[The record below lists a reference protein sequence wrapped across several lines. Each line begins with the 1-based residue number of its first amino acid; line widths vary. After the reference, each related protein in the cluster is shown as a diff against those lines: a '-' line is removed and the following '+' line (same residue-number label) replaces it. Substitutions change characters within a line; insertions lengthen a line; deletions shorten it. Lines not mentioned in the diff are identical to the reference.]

1 MSWSWVNSFSEPTNG
16 ASSTYSPQGSWIAF
30 GDESGDVNVY
40 SAGDWVHQAEFSNSS
55 GSYIFDIAF
64 SQNENY
70 LVFTE
75 SNEPNV
81 YTTGD
86 WEEQDPYFAY
96 ISSGDEIYSLDFSAN
111 GNWLVVGIIEGNDYT
126 GEAYVYESGT
136 WDSVAQFNSSSEGG
150 QEAVFSPDSNYLACA
165 NGTTGEVYIYNTSDW
180 SEEKVITNGSS
191 NPNGIVFDPNTDY
204 LAFSDASSEEVKVY
218 ETQSWTLEATLTRG
232 ANEPRQVTFDPDGDW
247 FAYGKTG
254 GTFVFRVSNWSFEK
268 QLDTASGTAFPCFG
282 PSGNYIIEG
291 YISFESTRAFVREVA
306 EPLNQVGTIRIDNG
320 SIFDVPVYSLDTVQ
334 DDWLRVRLEDGTVG
348 ALMPLDASGEQ
359 LRVRDSDGSV
369 WGIKT
374 E

>member
-1 MSWSWVNSFSEPTNG
+1 MSWNIVASFPEPTDG
-16 ASSTYSPQGSWIAF
+16 ASSAFSPQGSWIAY

-40 SAGDWVHQAEFSNSS
+40 SAGDWVHQAELSNSS
-55 GSYIFDIAF
+55 GSYIYDIAF

-86 WEEQDPYFAY
+86 WVEQDPYFAY

-126 GEAYVYESGT
+126 DEAYVYESGT
-136 WDSVAQFNSSSEGG
+136 WNNVAQFNSSSEGG
-150 QEAVFSPDSNYLACA
+150 QEAAFSPDNNYLACA
-165 NGTTGEVYIYNTSDW
+165 NGNTGEIYIYNTSDW
-180 SEEKVITNGSS
+180 SEETVIADGDS
-191 NPNGIVFDPNTDY
+191 NPRGIAFSPKSDY
-204 LAFSDASSEEVKVY
+204 LAVSEGTSEDVKIY
-218 ETQSWTLEATLTRG
+218 ETQTWTVEATLTNG
-232 ANEPRQVTFDPDGDW
+232 TNAPRQVTFDPDGDW
-247 FAYGKTG
+247 LAYGKTG
-254 GTFVFRVSNWSFEK
+254 GTYVFRVSDWSFEE
-268 QLDTASGTAFPCFG
+268 QLATASGTAYSRFSPNG
-282 PSGNYIIEG
+282 DYIIEG
-291 YISFESTRAFVREVA
+291 YISFESTRAYVREVA
-306 EPLNQVGTIRIDNG
+306 DPLNQVGTIRIDNG

-348 ALMPLDASGEQ
+348 ALMPLGASGEQ